1 MYQNTLKGKKEMKES
16 AKNNTLSLV
25 TAALFTALT
34 VVCSQIAIPMPTQ
47 VSLTLQTFA
56 VALCGYVLGIKWGL
70 ASIIT
75 YVLLGTV
82 GVPVFSGFK
91 GGAQVLFGASGG
103 FIFGFIFFVLLC
115 GISLTFKNKVLKLL
129 CGLGGL
135 AICHILGVIQFAV
148 VYKTDLISSFLMVS
162 APYLIKDV
170 ISVAAAFFLSLYIRK
185 LLAKIHI

>member
-1 MYQNTLKGKKEMKES
+1 MNESSKK
-16 AKNNTLSLV
+16 NTLSLV
-25 TAALFTALT
+25 TAAMLTAIT
-34 VVCSQIAIPMPTQ
+34 AVCSQIAIPMPTQ
-47 VSLTLQTFA
+47 VALTLQTFA

-75 YVLLGTV
+75 YVLLGAV

-91 GGAQVLFGASGG
+91 GGVQVLFGASGG

-115 GISLTFKNKVLKLL
+115 GVSIMFKNKWLKLL
-129 CGLGGL
+129 IGFGGL
-135 AICHILGVIQFAV
+135 VICHILGIVQFAV

-162 APYLIKDV
+162 APYLIKDA

-185 LLAKIHI
+185 LLRLTKVKPVTPDI

>member
-1 MYQNTLKGKKEMKES
+1 MNES
-16 AKNNTLSLV
+16 AKKNTLSLV
-25 TAALFTALT
+25 VAAMFTAIT

-91 GGAQVLFGASGG
+91 GGIQVLFGASGG
-103 FIFGFIFFVLLC
+103 FIFGFIFFTGLC
-115 GISLTFKNKVLKLL
+115 GVSHLINNKALKLII
-129 CGLGGL
+129 GFGGL
-135 AICHILGVIQFAV
+135 VICHILGIIQFAV

-162 APYLIKDV
+162 SPYLIKDV
-170 ISVAAAFFLSLYIRK
+170 ISVIAAFFLSLYIKK
-185 LLAKIHI
+185 LLTKVHI

>member
-1 MYQNTLKGKKEMKES
+1 MYQNALKGKKEMEES

-56 VALCGYVLGIKWGL
+56 VALCGYVLGVKWGL

-91 GGAQVLFGASGG
+91 GGVQVLFGASGG
-103 FIFGFIFFVLLC
+103 FIFGFMLFAALC
-115 GISLTFKNKVLKLL
+115 GVSLLVKNKGLKLL
-129 CGLGGL
+129 CGFGGL
-135 AICHILGVIQFAV
+135 VICHIIGIIQFAV

-162 APYLIKDV
+162 APYLIKDI
-170 ISVAAAFFLSLYIRK
+170 ISVAAAFFLSLYIRR

>member
-1 MYQNTLKGKKEMKES
+1 MNESVKKNTLD
-16 AKNNTLSLV
+16 LV
-25 TAALFTALT
+25 IAAMFTALT

-91 GGAQVLFGASGG
+91 GGIQVLFGASGG
-103 FIFGFIFFVLLC
+103 FIFGFIFFVGLC
-115 GISLTFKNKVLKLL
+115 GASHFINNKALKLL
-129 CGLGGL
+129 IGLGGL
-135 AICHILGVIQFAV
+135 VICHILGIIQFAV
-148 VYKTDLISSFLMVS
+148 VYKTDHVSSFLMVS

-170 ISVAAAFFLSLYIRK
+170 ISAAAAFFLSLYIRK
-185 LLAKIHI
+185 LLVKIHM

>member
-1 MYQNTLKGKKEMKES
+1 MKES
-16 AKNNTLSLV
+16 AKKNTLSLV

-170 ISVAAAFFLSLYIRK
+170 ISVAAAFFLSLYVRK

>member
-1 MYQNTLKGKKEMKES
+1 MNES
-16 AKNNTLSLV
+16 AKKNTLSLV
-25 TAALFTALT
+25 IAAMFTAIT

-91 GGAQVLFGASGG
+91 GGIQVIFGASGG
-103 FIFGFIFFVLLC
+103 FIFGFIFFVGLC
-115 GISLTFKNKVLKLL
+115 GASLLLKNKALKLL
-129 CGLGGL
+129 IGLGGL
-135 AICHILGVIQFAV
+135 AVCHILGVIQFAV

-185 LLAKIHI
+185 LLVKIHL

>member
-1 MYQNTLKGKKEMKES
+1 MNES
-16 AKNNTLSLV
+16 AKKNTLSIV
-25 TAALFTALT
+25 VAAMFTAIT

-91 GGAQVLFGASGG
+91 GGIQVLFGASGG
-103 FIFGFIFFVLLC
+103 FIFGFIFFAGLC
-115 GISLTFKNKVLKLL
+115 GASLLLKNKPFKLL
-129 CGLGGL
+129 IGFGGL
-135 AICHILGVIQFAV
+135 ILCHILGIIQFVV
-148 VYKTDLISSFLMVS
+148 VYKTDFISSFLMVS
-162 APYLIKDV
+162 APYLIKDAVSV
-170 ISVAAAFFLSLYIRK
+170 IAAFFLSLYIRK
-185 LLAKIHI
+185 LLAKIHM

>member
-1 MYQNTLKGKKEMKES
+1 MKES
-16 AKNNTLSLV
+16 AKKNTLSLV
-25 TAALFTALT
+25 TAALFTAIIA
-34 VVCSQIAIPMPTQ
+34 VCSQIAVPMPTQ

-70 ASIIT
+70 ASIII

-91 GGAQVLFGASGG
+91 GGVQVLFGASGG
-103 FIFGFIFFVLLC
+103 FIFGFILFTLLC
-115 GISLTFKNKVLKLL
+115 GVSLLINNKALKLL
-129 CGLGGL
+129 VGLGGL
-135 AICHILGVIQFAV
+135 VVCHVLGVIQFAV
-148 VYKTDLISSFLMVS
+148 VYKTDIVSSFLMVS

-170 ISVAAAFFLSLYIRK
+170 ISVAAAFFLSLYVRK

>member
-1 MYQNTLKGKKEMKES
+1 MNES
-16 AKNNTLSLV
+16 AKKNTLSLV
-25 TAALFTALT
+25 IAAMFTAIT

-91 GGAQVLFGASGG
+91 GGIQVLFGASGG
-103 FIFGFIFFVLLC
+103 FIFGFIFFVGLC
-115 GISLTFKNKVLKLL
+115 GASFLIKSKALKLL
-129 CGLGGL
+129 IGLGGL
-135 AICHILGVIQFAV
+135 AVCHILGVIQFAV

-162 APYLIKDV
+162 APYMIKDL

-185 LLAKIHI
+185 LLVKIHL

>member
-1 MYQNTLKGKKEMKES
+1 MNES
-16 AKNNTLSLV
+16 AKKNTLSLV
-25 TAALFTALT
+25 NAALFTAVT

-56 VALCGYVLGIKWGL
+56 VALCGYVLGVKWGL

-91 GGAQVLFGASGG
+91 GGVQVLFGASGG
-103 FIFGFIFFVLLC
+103 FIFGFILFTLFCGVSLL
-115 GISLTFKNKVLKLL
+115 IKNKALKLL
-129 CGLGGL
+129 VGLGGL
-135 AICHILGVIQFAV
+135 FVCHVLGVIQFAI
-148 VYKTDLISSFLMVS
+148 VYKTDIVSSFLMVS

-170 ISVAAAFFLSLYIRK
+170 ISVAAAFFLSLYVRK

>member
-1 MYQNTLKGKKEMKES
+1 MYQNALKGKKEMEES

-56 VALCGYVLGIKWGL
+56 VALCGYVLGVKWGL

-91 GGAQVLFGASGG
+91 GGVQVLFGASGG
-103 FIFGFIFFVLLC
+103 FIFGFILFAALC
-115 GISLTFKNKVLKLL
+115 GVSLLVKNKGLKLL
-129 CGLGGL
+129 CGFGGL
-135 AICHILGVIQFAV
+135 VICHIIGIIQFAV

-162 APYLIKDV
+162 APYLIKDI
-170 ISVAAAFFLSLYIRK
+170 ISVAAAFFLSLYIRR